1 MAAIDIDKVRIL
13 VVGDSGVGKSSLVHL
28 VCHSEPIANASWTI
42 GAAVDVKVHEYKEG
56 TPSQKTYFL
65 EFWDVGGSANHT
77 KSRHIFFN
85 PVHGLILVHDLT
97 NRKSHLNLR
106 KWLAE
111 VLAKDSNGAKIGS
124 NSGSEYDP
132 ERFAGSHIPILV
144 VGTKMDQID
153 PRRES
158 VLSRS
163 SPVAEECGAD
173 EINLDCMQSK
183 DLAAGTSKAVKFSR
197 FFDKVIERR
206 FFAKDPFQSVSTSSY
221 MYTDRRRPV
230 APQYISKT
238 CHQD

>member
-1 MAAIDIDKVRIL
+1 MASIDIDKVRIV

-28 VCHSEPIANASWTI
+28 ICHGEPIANASWTI

-56 TPSQKTYFL
+56 TPSQKTHFI
-65 EFWDVGGSANHT
+65 EFWDVGGSANHI
-77 KSRHIFFN
+77 KSRHIFYN

-111 VLAKDSNGAKIGS
+111 VLNKDSNGIK
-124 NSGSEYDP
+124 SGTNGVNDYDP
-132 ERFAGSHIPILV
+132 EQYAGSHIPILV
-144 VGTKMDQID
+144 VGTKLDQID

-158 VLSRS
+158 VLSRG

-173 EINLDCMQSK
+173 EINLDCLQAKHLS
-183 DLAAGTSKAVKFSR
+183 AGSTNSVKLIR

-206 FFAKDPFQSVSTSSY
+206 FFARDSMQMGSFQE
-221 MYTDRRRPV
+221 RRRP
-230 APQYISKT
+230 PQYSKLKNT
-238 CHQD
+238 HQD